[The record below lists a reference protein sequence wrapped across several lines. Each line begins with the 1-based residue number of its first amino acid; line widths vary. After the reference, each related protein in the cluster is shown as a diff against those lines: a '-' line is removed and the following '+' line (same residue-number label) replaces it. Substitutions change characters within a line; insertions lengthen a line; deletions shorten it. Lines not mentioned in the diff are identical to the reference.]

1 MAPSTPMAHSP
12 DAAPQTIRFC
22 RGHDGVRLAYAMH
35 GSGPPLVVVSCWL
48 SHLQHDWQSPVWR
61 HFLDGLGSVS
71 TLIRYDERGFGLSDW
86 TVTDFSLDARLRDL
100 EAIIASL
107 GFERF
112 SLLGMSGGAP
122 VALAY
127 AAAHPDRVSRLV
139 LYGATAIGRGDHGP
153 EATANEE
160 AFQAMIRAGW
170 ARRDPLFRR
179 VFTNIFIPGATE
191 ERMGWFDELQR
202 MSTSTEN
209 SVTSRIARNAVDVRD
224 RLGHITAPALVLHAL
239 GDRAVPFDLGRDL
252 AARIPNARL
261 VPMDSGNHILLADE
275 PAWQLFMAEVREF
288 MRPESA
294 SAGSGDVRDRIGELS
309 SREREVLRLAA
320 DGHDNAEIAAALVLS
335 VRTVE
340 RHLSNAY
347 LKLGMSGRTA
357 RTAAVAS
364 LLRQETT

>member
-1 MAPSTPMAHSP
+1 MAPSATMHPP
-12 DAAPQTIRFC
+12 DPSPQTIRFC
-22 RGHDGVRLAYAMH
+22 RGHDGVRLAYATH

-48 SHLQHDWQSPVWR
+48 SHLQHDWQSPVWQ
-61 HFLDGLGSVS
+61 HFLDDLGSVS

-86 TVTDFSLDARLRDL
+86 SVTDFSLDARLRDL
-100 EAIIASL
+100 EAIIGSL

-139 LYGATAIGRGDHGP
+139 LYGASAVGYSAQDP
-153 EATANEE
+153 EAAAAEE
-160 AFQAMIRAGW
+160 AFRAMIRAGW

-179 VFTNIFIPGATE
+179 VFTNIFIPGASE

-209 SVTSRIARNAVDVRD
+209 SVSSRIARQAVDVRD
-224 RLGHITAPALVLHAL
+224 SLSMITAPTLVLHAL
-239 GDRAVPFDLGRDL
+239 RDRAVTFDEGSDL

-261 VPMDSGNHILLADE
+261 VPMDSDNHILLADE
-275 PAWQLFMAEVREF
+275 PAWQVFMAEVREF

-294 SAGSGDVRDRIGELS
+294 SAGAGDVGDRIGELS
-309 SREREVLRLAA
+309 AREREVLRLAA
-320 DGHDNAEIAAALVLS
+320 DGNDNAEIAQALFLS

-347 LKLGMSGRTA
+347 LKLGMSGRSA

-364 LLRQETT
+364 LLRQEAT

>member
-1 MAPSTPMAHSP
+1 MAPSTVAHP
-12 DAAPQTIRFC
+12 TDAAPQTIRFC
-22 RGHDGVRLAYAMH
+22 RGHGGVRLAYAMH

-61 HFLDGLGSVS
+61 HFLDDLGNVS

-86 TVTDFSLDARLRDL
+86 SVMDFSLDARLRDL

-127 AAAHPDRVSRLV
+127 AAEHPERVSRLI
-139 LYGATAIGRGDHGP
+139 LYGASAVGYTAQDS
-153 EATANEE
+153 EAAAAEE
-160 AFQAMIRAGW
+160 AFRAMIRAGW

-209 SVTSRIARNAVDVRD
+209 SVSSRIARQAVDVRD
-224 RLGHITAPALVLHAL
+224 RLGRITAPTLVLHAL
-239 GDRAVPFDLGRDL
+239 RDRAVSFDEGSDL
-252 AARIPNARL
+252 AARIPSARL
-261 VPMDSGNHILLADE
+261 VPIDSDNHILLADE
-275 PAWQLFMAEVREF
+275 PAWQQFMVEVRDF
-288 MRPESA
+288 MRRESA
-294 SAGSGDVRDRIGELS
+294 SGAAGDVRDRIGELS
-309 SREREVLRLAA
+309 GREREVLGLAA

-364 LLRQETT
+364 LLRQEST